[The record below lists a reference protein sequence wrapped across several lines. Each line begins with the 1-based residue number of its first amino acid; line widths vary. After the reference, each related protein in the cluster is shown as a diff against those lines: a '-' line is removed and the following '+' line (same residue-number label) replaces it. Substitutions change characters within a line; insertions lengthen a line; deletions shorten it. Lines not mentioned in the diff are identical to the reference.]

1 VAKEDIALRLS
12 LIDGV
17 SRSIADIRKN
27 VNDLGASIVK
37 VNAAA
42 ELTGKTFDAIKTAG
56 GFLADQVTSVGNFE
70 QSLAALQAV
79 TGASAEEL
87 DRLKNAAVAASQAS
101 IFSSTEAADG
111 LAELARAGY
120 SASDAISTLNPV
132 LALAQ
137 GQQLSV
143 AESSKFVTTT
153 LTQFGLAA
161 TDAE

>member
-1 VAKEDIALRLS
+1 MAKEDIALRLS

-42 ELTGKTFDAIKTAG
+42 ELTGKAFDAIKTAG

-87 DRLKNAAVAASQAS
+87 DRLKTQPSPHRRR
-101 IFSSTEAADG
+101 
-111 LAELARAGY
+111 LY
-120 SASDAISTLNPV
+120 SAAPRRLMGSRNWRAPATPHQMRSLRLILC
-132 LALAQ
+132 LL
-137 GQQLSV
+137 LRR
-143 AESSKFVTTT
+143 
-153 LTQFGLAA
+153 AA
-161 TDAE
+161 T